1 MTHFSVIIPLYN
13 KSDTILDTVN
23 SVLNQTYP
31 YFELIIVNDGS
42 TDDSLEKVK
51 SISDKRIR
59 IIDKE
64 NTGVSDTRNVGIN
77 EAKYDWIA
85 MLDGDDLKT
94 PTALQ
99 EIVEAIRKYPNY
111 KIFST
116 GYSIIKSQSQKT
128 KYTNKFLPIEG
139 ETGIIDYID
148 CISAGE
154 PPINSSNSVIHSDI
168 FKKYGGFVSGH
179 KNYEDHELWMRFY
192 EENSI
197 VFINKELLH
206 IRRDLEGTA
215 RQNKISVKDINKYL
229 NTISLVKEKLNNGKK
244 MKLMK
249 FLNKFCAWY
258 VYRLFGN
265 YSKQEQKSI
274 LLTMKKVLNPFVF
287 FGIKAFSNLRIR

>member
-1 MTHFSVIIPLYN
+1 MINFSVIIPLYN
-13 KSDTILDTVN
+13 KSETIFDTVN

-31 YFELIIVNDGS
+31 HFELIIVNDGS
-42 TDDSLEKVK
+42 TDDSLDVVNTVVD
-51 SISDKRIR
+51 SRIR
-59 IIDKE
+59 LINKP
-64 NTGVSDTRNVGIN
+64 NSGVSDARNLGVA

-99 EIVEAIRKYPNY
+99 EIAEAIRKYPKY

-116 GYSIIKSQSQKT
+116 GYSIIESQSQKT

-148 CISAGE
+148 CTSAGE

-179 KNYEDHELWMRFY
+179 KNYEDHELWMRIY

-215 RQNKISVKDINKYL
+215 RQNKILVKDINTYL
-229 NTISLVKEKLNNGKK
+229 NTIALVKGKLNKGKK

-274 LLTMKKVLNPFVF
+274 LLTMKKVLSPFVF
-287 FGIKAFSNLRIR
+287 LGIKTFSNLRIQ